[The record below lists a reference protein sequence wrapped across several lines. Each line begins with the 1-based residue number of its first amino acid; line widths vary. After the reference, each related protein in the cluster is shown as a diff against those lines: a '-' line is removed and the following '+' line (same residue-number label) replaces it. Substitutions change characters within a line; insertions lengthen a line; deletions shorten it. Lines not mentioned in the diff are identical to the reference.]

1 MKTRHKM
8 YKHHLYNQNTDNHF
22 VNNHNISFNDNNTN
36 TNIIT
41 DNTNDN
47 TTNDN
52 TTNGNTTNG
61 NTTNDNTIK
70 YTSSTVNYN
79 SSSNIIEKSNVSNYL
94 FNFFINI
101 LNYLYVATKIYIVW
115 ITLHYIA
122 SHLYIYLCVPK
133 TIWGFIA
140 SPFMSVTPQCQSL
153 RWIIYN
159 GANVI
164 NNMWI
169 GLGSWFS
176 ALLLS
181 MNSYENNSQS
191 KS

>member
-1 MKTRHKM
+1 MNTRYKM
-8 YKHHLYNQNTDNHF
+8 YKHHLYNQNKDNHY

-36 TNIIT
+36 TN
-41 DNTNDN
+41 

-52 TTNGNTTNG
+52 TR
-61 NTTNDNTIK
+61 K

-79 SSSNIIEKSNVSNYL
+79 SSNIIEKSNESNYL
-94 FNFFINI
+94 FNFFINV
-101 LNYLYVATKIYIVW
+101 LKYVYVATKIYIVW